1 MLRKLNIIKAKKV
14 YELVNYPINQNM
26 VGLK

>member
-1 MLRKLNIIKAKKV
+1 MLRNMNIIKAKRV
-14 YELVNYPINQNM
+14 YELVNYPINYNM